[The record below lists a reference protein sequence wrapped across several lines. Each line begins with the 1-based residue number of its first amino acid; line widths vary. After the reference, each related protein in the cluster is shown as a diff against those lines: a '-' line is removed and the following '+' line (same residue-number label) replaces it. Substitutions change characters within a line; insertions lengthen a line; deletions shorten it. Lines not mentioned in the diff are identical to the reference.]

1 MKGQRYIFTTYGYLE
16 KIRFGRLRK
25 ICDKIFIVGTKDDQ
39 LPIKLVKKAHS
50 WKGDLKW
57 YVVDLKKNGDINNR
71 LSYLLGKQ
79 DQKAGDDVEFILL
92 SDDSGLNPI
101 ISSLK
106 AAGRSILRIGSAATE
121 DKKEEEPIL
130 LFDPIVEEK
139 EEVTEFEPIP
149 IAAFRPGLDEN
160 EVVQHSARKTL
171 QKLQNEGHRPE
182 NLETLKH
189 YIHLFSSNTEGQRAS
204 IDQILEYM
212 EAHREIKI
220 EQGVVKY
227 NF

>member
-1 MKGQRYIFTTYGYLE
+1 MKGKRYIFTTYSYLE

-25 ICDKIFIVGTKDDQ
+25 VCDKIFIVATKEDK
-39 LPIKLVKKAHS
+39 LPVKLVKKAHS

-57 YVVDLKKNGDINNR
+57 YVENLEKNGDINNR

-79 DQKAGDDVEFILL
+79 DQKAGDSVEFILL
-92 SDDSGLNPI
+92 SDDLALNPI

-106 AAGRSILRIGSAATE
+106 AAGRTILRIGSAANNI
-121 DKKEEEPIL
+121 KEEEPIY
-130 LFDPIVEEK
+130 LFDPLEEQRDN
-139 EEVTEFEPIP
+139 EEIQPMPIS
-149 IAAFRPGLDEN
+149 AFRRSLDEN
-160 EVVQHSARKTL
+160 EVVHHSARKTL
-171 QKLQNEGHRPE
+171 LKLQNEGHRPE

-189 YIHLFSSNTEGQRAS
+189 YIHLSTANDQGQRAS
-204 IDQILEYM
+204 IDQVLEYM

-220 EQGVVKY
+220 EEGVVKY